1 MKFFLDSV
9 DLEEI
14 EAAAALGV
22 VDGVT
27 TNPGLLSRSGM
38 AVEDLI
44 PQISTRI
51 RGTISVPVRGDDA
64 ETIVEGARRLAQLDD
79 RVLAKVPLHIE
90 GLRAMSRLRT
100 LGVRTHATLCCTAN
114 QALLAAKCGAHY
126 VSPFVGRVDEWGGSG
141 ADLVAHIIEV
151 FDNYE
156 FETQVM
162 VASVRHAAHVQD
174 AALLGADACTLSWK
188 VLQDLIGHP
197 QTEALL
203 VRDRAGWA
211 RK

>member
-9 DLEEI
+9 DLDEI
-14 EAAAALGV
+14 AAAAALGV
-22 VDGVT
+22 VDGIT
-27 TNPGLLSRSGM
+27 TNPGLLSQIAM
-38 AVEDLI
+38 PVEDLI
-44 PQISTRI
+44 PEICTRS
-51 RGTISVPVRGDDA
+51 RGTVSVPVRGEDA
-64 ETIVEGARRLAQLDD
+64 ETIVADAQRLALVDE
-79 RVLAKVPLHIE
+79 RVLAKIPLHIE

-114 QALLAAKCGAHY
+114 QALLAAKCGAYY
-126 VSPFVGRVDEWGGSG
+126 VSPFVGRIDEWGGSG
-141 ADLVAHIIEV
+141 ADLVAQITEV

-162 VASVRHAAHVQD
+162 VASVRNAAHVQD

-203 VRDRAGWA
+203 ARDREAWT